1 MLMMTVVDMAAAI
14 EGEASGRAN
23 TVASVV
29 FMAEVGSNAGELKGE

>member
-1 MLMMTVVDMAAAI
+1 MLTMAVVDTAAAI
-14 EGEASGRAN
+14 EGEASGLAN